1 MAGGKETQEEFRDG
15 EDVLGGPA
23 PGGAPQPRSSNL
35 FPAGCGV
42 WAWPHGDAAEGTPG
56 RRLDEPS
63 HGEELTPKLAMRLG
77 TAWLDPPERP
87 PERVCARARPDP
99 GNSWRIPK
107 ARGRAN
113 VGARVSAA
121 AAAAAGQSG
130 SETSEG
136 PETRTLRPSTALG
149 ERVQTRRSRRLPR
162 WENRFVHSGPWGRR
176 TDAAFLFE
184 PFCQPGV

>member
-1 MAGGKETQEEFRDG
+1 MARTSSAARHREERRS
-15 EDVLGGPA
+15 LA
-23 PGGAPQPRSSNL
+23 PRICSPR
-35 FPAGCGV
+35 
-42 WAWPHGDAAEGTPG
+42 DAASGRGRTETPLRG
-56 RRLDEPS
+56 PRGGGVDEPS

-121 AAAAAGQSG
+121 AAAAGQSG

-149 ERVQTRRSRRLPR
+149 ARVQTRRSRRLPR

>member
-1 MAGGKETQEEFRDG
+1 M
-15 EDVLGGPA
+15 
-23 PGGAPQPRSSNL
+23 
-35 FPAGCGV
+35 
-42 WAWPHGDAAEGTPG
+42 
-56 RRLDEPS
+56 S
-63 HGEELTPKLAMRLG
+63 HPNLAMRLGTAWLG

-121 AAAAAGQSG
+121 AAGQSG

-136 PETRTLRPSTALG
+136 LESRTLRPSAAPG
-149 ERVQTRRSRRLPR
+149 ARVQTRRSRRLPR

-176 TDAAFLFE
+176 TDAAFLFAQC
-184 PFCQPGV
+184 CQPGV